1 MQAIVL
7 EKRVDVLDVEG
18 LDLAVVLEN
27 GDEPLEDF
35 RVEVVLIEH
44 VLDYLLLADQ
54 IVDVL
59 LVERKQFD
67 FLLQYLLELLKR
79 SQLGFK

>member
-1 MQAIVL
+1 MQAMVL

-59 LVERKQFD
+59 LVQRKQFD

-79 SQLGFK
+79 SQLGLK

>member
-1 MQAIVL
+1 MQAMVL

-59 LVERKQFD
+59 LVQRKQFD